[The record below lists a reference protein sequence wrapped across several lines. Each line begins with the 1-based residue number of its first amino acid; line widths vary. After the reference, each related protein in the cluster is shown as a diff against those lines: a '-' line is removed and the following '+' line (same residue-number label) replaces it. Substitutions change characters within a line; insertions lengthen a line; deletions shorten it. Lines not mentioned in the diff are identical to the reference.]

1 MKHIIDNMNTEFF
14 QQRTKDGGMPAF
26 GLPGL
31 AAGCT
36 RALRFLMIRG
46 GMLPDVKTALQKR
59 ELEKK
64 LRANGYD
71 KRLAKIAVSETFLD
85 RSNPI

>member
-1 MKHIIDNMNTEFF
+1 MRMNLEFF
-14 QQRTKDGGMPAF
+14 QQRTKGGGMPAF

-31 AAGCT
+31 VAGCT
-36 RALRFLMIRG
+36 RALRFLMMRS
-46 GMLPDVKTALQKR
+46 GMLPELKTALQKR

>member
-1 MKHIIDNMNTEFF
+1 MSTEFF
-14 QQRTKDGGMPAF
+14 QQRTKGGGMPGL

-46 GMLPDVKTALQKR
+46 GMLPELKIALQKR
-59 ELEKK
+59 KLEKQ
-64 LRANGYD
+64 LRDNGYAR
-71 KRLAKIAVSETFLD
+71 RLAKIAAAEAFSPPAK
-85 RSNPI
+85 SN